1 MARKFRVATLVFLAL
16 GVALVLQE
24 FAVRLALP
32 AFDPAGHL
40 RFVRSSGDLP
50 ALGPPGEVHRLVKN
64 SGDYDVSVR
73 FNRHGLRDV
82 KDIADA
88 GVDDIVV
95 VGDSFAFGW
104 GVEEDERLSERLEA
118 LIGRRVFN
126 VAMPADIDG
135 YEKLIGFAE
144 RQGGRVGNVILVL
157 NMTDDLKD
165 YDAPA
170 AAPPAAKATGG
181 AAAARGVRL
190 GQIKEFLLANS
201 GLYFLATS
209 LVTRVEWLRALAL
222 GAGLIV
228 PLEQVAKRAVDGA
241 VIDSTARRVA
251 RLARRF
257 RTTVLIAPMRGLW
270 IGANTE
276 NERRIHE
283 RLVGRLRALGLDV
296 VDMRPIQELGGTP
309 MKYHFANDG
318 HWNPSGHAL
327 AAEALAAR
335 LAGRSGG

>member
-1 MARKFRVATLVFLAL
+1 MLRSFRVATLVFLAL

-40 RFVRSSGDLP
+40 RFVRPTGDLP

-64 SGDYDVSVR
+64 SGDYDVAVR

-88 GVDDIVV
+88 GADDILL

-104 GVEEDERLSERLEA
+104 GVEETDRLSERLQKY
-118 LIGRRVFN
+118 IGRRVFN

-144 RQGGRVGNVILVL
+144 RRGGRVGNVILVL
-157 NMTDDLKD
+157 NMTDDLRD
-165 YDAPA
+165 YDAPKA
-170 AAPPAAKATGG
+170 AAPAATATEG
-181 AAAARGVRL
+181 AAPVRGIRL
-190 GQIKEFLLANS
+190 GEIKEFLLAHS
-201 GLYFLATS
+201 ALYFLATS
-209 LVTRVEWLRALAL
+209 LITQVEWLRAIAL
-222 GAGLIV
+222 RAGLIV
-228 PLEQVAKRAVDGA
+228 PLEQIAKRAVDGA
-241 VIDSTARRVA
+241 AIDSTARRVA

-257 RTTVLIAPMRGLW
+257 RTTIVIAPMRGLW

-283 RLVGRLRALGLDV
+283 RFIDRLGALGLDII
-296 VDMRPIQELGGTP
+296 DMRPLQERGGEP
-309 MKYHFANDG
+309 MKYHFTNDG

-335 LAGRSGG
+335 LSGRNRD

>member
-1 MARKFRVATLVFLAL
+1 MLRSFRVATLIFLAL

-32 AFDPAGHL
+32 VFDPAGHL
-40 RFVRSSGDLP
+40 RFARSTGDLP

-64 SGDYDVSVR
+64 SGDDDVAVR

-88 GVDDIVV
+88 VADDILL
-95 VGDSFAFGW
+95 VGDSCAFGW
-104 GVEEDERLSERLEA
+104 GVKEADRLSERLQKR
-118 LIGRRVFN
+118 IGRRVFN

-144 RQGGRVGNVILVL
+144 RRGGHVGNVILVL
-157 NMTDDLKD
+157 NMTDDLRD
-165 YDAPA
+165 YDAP
-170 AAPPAAKATGG
+170 K
-181 AAAARGVRL
+181 AAAAATATEGAAPVRGIRL
-190 GQIKEFLLANS
+190 GEIKEFLLAHS
-201 GLYFLATS
+201 AFYFLATS
-209 LVTRVEWLRALAL
+209 LITQVEWLRAIAL
-222 GAGLIV
+222 RAGLIV
-228 PLEQVAKRAVDGA
+228 PLEQIAKRAVDGA

-257 RTTVLIAPMRGLW
+257 RTTIVIAPMRGLW

-283 RLVGRLRALGLDV
+283 RFIDRLGALGLDII
-296 VDMRPIQELGGTP
+296 DMRPLQERGGKP
-309 MKYHFANDG
+309 MEYHFTNDG

-327 AAEALAAR
+327 AAGALAAR
-335 LAGRSGG
+335 LAGRNGD